1 MILIKTNKN
10 IYITI
15 FNFYIIKYN
24 FLIKRNNKI
33 NKIQCALFMSSIIKE
48 EENENGE
55 HINYLL
61 IKKWIMNIFINKIKI
76 EDSILFY

>member
-1 MILIKTNKN
+1 MTNKAIKTFKD
-10 IYITI
+10 I
-15 FNFYIIKYN
+15 FNLFSI
-24 FLIKRNNKI
+24 NNKI

-48 EENENGE
+48 EENENDE

-61 IKKWIMNIFINKIKI
+61 IKKWIVNIFINKIKI

>member
-1 MILIKTNKN
+1 MTNKAIKTFKD
-10 IYITI
+10 I
-15 FNFYIIKYN
+15 FNLFSID
-24 FLIKRNNKI
+24 NKM

-48 EENENGE
+48 EENENDE

-61 IKKWIMNIFINKIKI
+61 IKKWIVNIFINKIKI

>member
-1 MILIKTNKN
+1 MTNKAIKTFKD
-10 IYITI
+10 I
-15 FNFYIIKYN
+15 FNLFSI
-24 FLIKRNNKI
+24 NNKI

-61 IKKWIMNIFINKIKI
+61 IKQWIVNIFINKIKI